1 MSKNTIL
8 EGKPCI
14 YLVFS
19 WVLLPHPSQW
29 NFITKYDIYNKTK
42 YFHIYKKVYIY
53 IYLWAM
59 NLFVN
64 VCWVFIMLLSVCL
77 TSFSL
82 PLSICLS
89 TSLLL
94 PSSSQL
100 TPHPF
105 DPNPFNDS
113 TPPSPLKSV
122 RKARASLCFFFVVQS
137 VGLLDT
143 SVGKIVT
150 CERINRHYLHSCR
163 FFRQLFRRLATN
175 GPGLCK
181 LFRIDN

>member
-1 MSKNTIL
+1 MYI
-8 EGKPCI
+8 CI
-14 YLVFS
+14 YI
-19 WVLLPHPSQW
+19 P
-29 NFITKYDIYNKTK
+29 
-42 YFHIYKKVYIY
+42 
-53 IYLWAM
+53 M
-59 NLFVN
+59 NLFV
-64 VCWVFIMLLSVCL
+64 CML
-77 TSFSL
+77 SFHYVT
-82 PLSICLS
+82 ICLS
-89 TSLLL
+89 YFLLS
-94 PSSSQL
+94 PSIYLSVYFSPSPLFSQL

-163 FFRQLFRRLATN
+163 FFRQFFRRFATN
-175 GPGLCK
+175 GPGLSVYLLQYNCK
-181 LFRIDN
+181 IKRELSEY

>member
-1 MSKNTIL
+1 MYI
-8 EGKPCI
+8 CI
-14 YLVFS
+14 YIPL
-19 WVLLPHPSQW
+19 
-29 NFITKYDIYNKTK
+29 
-42 YFHIYKKVYIY
+42 
-53 IYLWAM
+53 
-59 NLFVN
+59 NLFV
-64 VCWVFIMLLSVCL
+64 CML
-77 TSFSL
+77 SFHYVT
-82 PLSICLS
+82 ICLS
-89 TSLLL
+89 YFLLSHSIYL
-94 PSSSQL
+94 SVYFSPSPLFSQL

-163 FFRQLFRRLATN
+163 FFANFSVVSRLTLILYLKVPIRLMQTNYHLLLQQIARTQSVAWNNSLGEFSLSTHKKNLFITKTSR
-175 GPGLCK
+175 
-181 LFRIDN
+181 